1 MFPSNINRWR
11 MSVKLTNKEKEA
23 LSMLRKLDAPQR
35 DRILAGIERTLIA
48 NRISERAGKLKK
60 VKPVEDYKITRAFGV
75 PGNRTRT

>member
-1 MFPSNINRWR
+1 M
-11 MSVKLTNKEKEA
+11 KLTNKEKEA

-60 VKPVEDYKITRAFGV
+60 VKPVADHKIVRAYGMPNWK
-75 PGNRTRT
+75 PGRRKD